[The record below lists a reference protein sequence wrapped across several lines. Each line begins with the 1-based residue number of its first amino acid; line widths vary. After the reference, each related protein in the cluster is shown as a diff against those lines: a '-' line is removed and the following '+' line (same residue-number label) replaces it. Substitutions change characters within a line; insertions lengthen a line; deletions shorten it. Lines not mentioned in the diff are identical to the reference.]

1 MRRCSVERRICD
13 SKVEVKREVRRCD
26 TKVEVKREVRHCDTA
41 MEIKKQGRR
50 FVTGMEIKRGGKGQ
64 YECLMEEEEARK
76 RHVGPYQYQTPGE
89 IEHRM
94 NWRKLGLPGW

>member
-1 MRRCSVERRICD
+1 MRRCPVEGRGCEAKVEVRKEVSRCNVT
-13 SKVEVKREVRRCD
+13 VEVKREVRRYD
-26 TKVEVKREVRHCDTA
+26 TG

-50 FVTGMEIKRGGKGQ
+50 CITGMEIKRGAKGQ

-94 NWRKLGLPGW
+94 NWRKSGLPGW